1 MASPILTRD
10 NIDIK
15 FKRTNQII
23 DRSGFIL
30 KTSIN
35 DKQNKLIEDR
45 VRLYITLLVGNNVS
59 YTITDLSTIDEQVFH
74 VQCNNEIGNKF
85 LFFKD

>member
-1 MASPILTRD
+1 LASPVLTRD

-23 DRSGFIL
+23 DRSGFLL

-35 DKQNKLIEDR
+35 DKQNRLIEDR

-59 YTITDLSTIDEQVFH
+59 YTINDLSTINEQVFH
-74 VQCNNEIGNKF
+74 VQCSNEIGNKPV
-85 LFFKD
+85 FF